1 MHCTVKA
8 YKPLYLLYYMYTSK
22 TICYLSTEMCLAWHI
37 YCRAFH
43 AGQCRTDLIHM
54 KSVG

>member
-43 AGQCRTDLIHM
+43 AGQYRTDLIHM